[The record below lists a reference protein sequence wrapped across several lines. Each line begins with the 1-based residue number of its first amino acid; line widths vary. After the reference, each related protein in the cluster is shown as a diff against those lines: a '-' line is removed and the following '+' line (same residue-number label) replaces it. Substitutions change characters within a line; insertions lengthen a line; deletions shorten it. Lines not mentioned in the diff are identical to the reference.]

1 MKILRVA
8 LKLALVSL
16 LFGFRTEGEVRW
28 DISVAEPI
36 IWLEVDAKLFAA
48 DGFGN
53 QVDKLNGELGSLKDI
68 PAELQR
74 IEIWKML
81 LKDFDSIETSFMRL
95 RLKPGQIPE
104 IDALYTDTYD
114 ETYAKTHTIKLVVA
128 PSIGLGSGQA
138 APNISGSRISSCE
151 IIMRQKT
158 LEEPLFLKHVLTHE
172 MLHCFGIKHQ
182 QEDTDSLMSYS
193 NFSQSLGLEDR
204 MALTHL
210 YPLDESYAKETPTFG
225 LACTPSK

>member
-53 QVDKLNGELGSLKDI
+53 QVDKLKGELGSLKDI

-104 IDALYTDTYD
+104 IDALYADTYD
-114 ETYAKTHTIKLVVA
+114 EAYAKTHTIKLVVA
-128 PSIGLGSGQA
+128 PSIGLGSGYASPQ
-138 APNISGSRISSCE
+138 ISGSRIGSCG
-151 IIMRQKT
+151 IVIAPTT
-158 LEEPLFLKHVLTHE
+158 LKDPLFFIHILGHE
-172 MLHCFGIKHQ
+172 LMHCFGINHQ
-182 QEDTDSLMSYS
+182 QEDIDSIMSYS
-193 NFSQSLGLEDR
+193 NNSKSLALEER
-204 MALTHL
+204 MALTYM
-210 YPLDESYAKETPTFG
+210 YPLDESYAKETPTLG
-225 LACTPSK
+225 LSCTPSK